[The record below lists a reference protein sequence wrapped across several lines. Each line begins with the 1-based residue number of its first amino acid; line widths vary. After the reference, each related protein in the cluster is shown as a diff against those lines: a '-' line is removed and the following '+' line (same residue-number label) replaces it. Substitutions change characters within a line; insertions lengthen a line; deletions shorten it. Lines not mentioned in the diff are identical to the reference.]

1 MINKKPILNIS
12 SGSTIL
18 IARILSNLYD
28 YCPIVINEISY
39 SSVEILLQMIKNEP
53 GSLKRKEIL
62 DLSGK
67 NMGKKVKKLGN
78 IVTEYVYWDE
88 RVIKYNSLE
97 HKKLLRMFIQ
107 EKFYQNI
114 KAMNALLRTVDYELV
129 HNVGKE
135 SLHTSLPKNEFIEI
149 LIEIRDKELDLRK
162 NMEE

>member
-1 MINKKPILNIS
+1 MKKKPILNIS

-28 YCPIVINEISY
+28 YCPIVINGISY
-39 SSVEILLQMIKNEP
+39 SSVEILLQMIKDEP
-53 GSLKRKEIL
+53 ESLKRKEIL

-88 RVIKYNSLE
+88 RVIKYNSPE

-107 EKFYQNI
+107 EKFYQNK

-129 HNVGKE
+129 HNVGRE
-135 SLHTSLPKNEFIEI
+135 SPYTSLPKNEFIEI